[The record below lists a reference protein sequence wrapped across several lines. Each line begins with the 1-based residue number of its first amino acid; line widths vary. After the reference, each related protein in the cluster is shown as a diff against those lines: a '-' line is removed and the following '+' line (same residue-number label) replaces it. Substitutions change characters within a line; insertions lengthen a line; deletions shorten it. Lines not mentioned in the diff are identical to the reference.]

1 MQIVLNGKPFEIKEN
16 ATVDDLLQELDLE
29 GKLAVEINREII
41 PRSSFQSRPI
51 RSGDEIE
58 IVHAI
63 GGG

>member
-1 MQIVLNGKPFEIKEN
+1 MQIVLNGKPFEIKES
-16 ATVDDLLQELDLE
+16 ATVDDLLQELDLQ

-41 PRSSFQSRPI
+41 PRSTFRSRPI
-51 RSGDEIE
+51 RAGDEIE

>member
-16 ATVDDLLQELDLE
+16 ATVDDLLQELDLQ

-41 PRSSFQSRPI
+41 PRSTFRSRPI
-51 RSGDEIE
+51 RAGDEIE
-58 IVHAI
+58 IVRAI